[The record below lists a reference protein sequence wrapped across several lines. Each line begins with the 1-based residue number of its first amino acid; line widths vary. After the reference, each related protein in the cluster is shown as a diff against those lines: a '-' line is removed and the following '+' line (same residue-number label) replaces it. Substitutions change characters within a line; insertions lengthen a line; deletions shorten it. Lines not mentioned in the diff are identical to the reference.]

1 MSRVWC
7 AASGWEREGE
17 FACIELAIHLHYYS
31 LSAAAAAQSSLTL
44 YMFRYSES
52 SR

>member
-17 FACIELAIHLHYYS
+17 FACVELAINLHYYYYNPGQPTT
-31 LSAAAAAQSSLTL
+31 AQQRPGRPLP
-44 YMFRYSES
+44 RK
-52 SR
+52 